1 MHFFTETKSTL
12 GIAFVAAGLLSIS
25 SFNTT
30 NLNIGVIVIGFL
42 FVYWGAMIDKLLPR
56 REKTIVIVL
65 FVLLFLNVG
74 SVALFLYQ
82 VGLNK
87 DIWRALLTILFNI
100 YLIISVKEVSLR
112 ERVSEIRGYTPSE
125 RNSTKDKYVMR
136 NVIGF
141 LIVATFF
148 ASLYAIWGRGDATNV
163 NLQQGAD
170 EPLSHEE
177 RAGQPVGVAS
187 LNTAINSA
195 DAEITLGALN
205 QELENLQNLN
215 TTRQSYKISEEHV
228 MRAQAYIDD
237 LERLGHGTNELSN
250 IESSLKEWLDK
261 SYAVGVK
268 MTFASLRASA
278 ELLYDRDYDSTKYL
292 KLCNN
297 GAINGDDKLLM
308 EQVRG
313 FLSWMGRSSQKDLGI
328 KCVSSAEGYAISAPL
343 PGNNPLWCV
352 DGTGYAGT
360 GVADEESYKCQY
372 KN

>member
-65 FVLLFLNVG
+65 FVL
-74 SVALFLYQ
+74 
-82 VGLNK
+82 
-87 DIWRALLTILFNI
+87 FNI

-112 ERVSEIRGYTPSE
+112 ESVSEIRGYTPSE

-170 EPLSHEE
+170 APLSNEE
-177 RAGQPVGVAS
+177 RDGQPVGV
-187 LNTAINSA
+187 
-195 DAEITLGALN
+195 
-205 QELENLQNLN
+205 
-215 TTRQSYKISEEHV
+215 
-228 MRAQAYIDD
+228 
-237 LERLGHGTNELSN
+237 
-250 IESSLKEWLDK
+250 
-261 SYAVGVK
+261 
-268 MTFASLRASA
+268 
-278 ELLYDRDYDSTKYL
+278 
-292 KLCNN
+292 
-297 GAINGDDKLLM
+297 
-308 EQVRG
+308 
-313 FLSWMGRSSQKDLGI
+313 
-328 KCVSSAEGYAISAPL
+328 
-343 PGNNPLWCV
+343 
-352 DGTGYAGT
+352 
-360 GVADEESYKCQY
+360 
-372 KN
+372 